1 MPEAT
6 RYQECDDV
14 RDYTADAAL
23 TAGEVLQLR
32 DGRAAVIPVATAS
45 GDGVGAQ
52 TEGIFKVLKTASIV
66 ILDGGDVSWD
76 HSANTATYN
85 QVSDRDFFLGTAVGD
100 AAASD
105 AYVYVN
111 LNKRASYKIDLI
123 DSAFASV
130 LVGTAAAGA
139 FGYPARLGA
148 TAVLELSAT
157 NEAQKVDLLSIQGFA
172 PGANPIV
179 EVSFRVLN
187 DGSGTTPDLSL
198 GIADGTHASDA
209 DSIAQSVFF
218 HLDGNTTTIN
228 AECDDGTN
236 ETAATTTAT
245 TYTEGSTLACRVEG
259 WIDARD
265 LSSVKFYV
273 NGAGV
278 ASGTTF
284 SIAAASGTLFLLA
297 HLEKTIGTDVYRVA
311 VDKFR
316 VRTGQQ

>member
-1 MPEAT
+1 M
-6 RYQECDDV
+6 
-14 RDYTADAAL
+14 
-23 TAGEVLQLR
+23 
-32 DGRAAVIPVATAS
+32 
-45 GDGVGAQ
+45 
-52 TEGIFKVLKTASIV
+52 
-66 ILDGGDVSWD
+66 
-76 HSANTATYN
+76 
-85 QVSDRDFFLGTAVGD
+85 SDRDFFMGTAVGD

-139 FGYPARLGA
+139 FGYPRDWSDRGARTVGYQRSPESGFA
-148 TAVLELSAT
+148 EH
-157 NEAQKVDLLSIQGFA
+157 QGFA
-172 PGANPIV
+172 RSKIR
-179 EVSFRVLN
+179 SSKFRFACSN

-218 HLDGNTTTIN
+218 HLDGKRPRSTPS
-228 AECDDGTN
+228 
-236 ETAATTTAT
+236 ATTARTRPPRRPRPRPTPKAR
-245 TYTEGSTLACRVEG
+245 LWRVASRV
-259 WIDARD
+259 DRRAR
-265 LSSVKFYV
+265 LVERQV
-273 NGAGV
+273 LRQRCGV